1 MPGGIFELAIV
12 ILVAA
17 ALGLLA
23 KAFKQPVVLAYLVTG
38 GLIAYFGFFNLAD
51 REVFQV
57 FSDLGIMFL
66 LFLIGLEINY
76 TSVRL
81 VGKTSAIVGL
91 AQVVFTA
98 ALGFLLSYWMHFSF
112 IASLYIAMAL
122 TFSST
127 VIVVKLL
134 SDKREMN
141 SLYGKISIGVLLVQ
155 DIIAVL
161 ILVMLAGVE
170 QGGAIVWW
178 NLVLT
183 VLKGVAL
190 FAVMLWL
197 GRKLLPALLD
207 RIARSQELLF
217 LTSLA
222 WLFLVAAA
230 ASKIGFSI
238 EIAGLLAGLALANS
252 SEHFEIANK
261 MRPLRD
267 FFILVFFVI
276 LGSSIVFSNFAGLT
290 LPIIVFSLFVLVGNP
305 LIVLAILGIMGHRKR
320 TSFLAGVTIAQIS
333 EFSLVLAA
341 LGVRLGHIGENV
353 LAVVTAVGII
363 TITLSTYLIMYAD
376 KIFAKISGA
385 LSIFERRN
393 VKEIEIMEEGVR
405 RPIVLVGCHRTGE
418 SIAVNL
424 PKEKLLIVDL
434 DPDVV
439 RRFRSRGF
447 AVVFGDM
454 DDDEVFESAHLES
467 AELVIST
474 SPEFESSMNLL
485 RRVDMHAYDVKVVAR
500 AETESDAKLLY
511 SAGADYVLLPH
522 FTSGQYLGKTIALSP
537 KMAILDQLRENDLS
551 LMHRIDG
558 ITERADS

>member
-1 MPGGIFELAIV
+1 MTGGIFELAIV
-12 ILVAA
+12 IFMAT

-38 GLIAYFGFFNLAD
+38 ALIAYFGFFNLAD
-51 REVFQV
+51 KEVFSI

-76 TSVRL
+76 TSLRL
-81 VGKTSAIVGL
+81 VGKTSLIVGFS
-91 AQVVFTA
+91 QVIFTA
-98 ALGFLLSYWMHFSF
+98 TLGFGLSYWMHFSL
-112 IASLYIAMAL
+112 IASAYIAMAL

-134 SDKREMN
+134 SDKREIN
-141 SLYGKISIGVLLVQ
+141 SLYGKISIGALLIQ
-155 DIIAVL
+155 DVIAVL
-161 ILVMLAGVE
+161 LLVMLAGVE
-170 QGGAIVWW
+170 QGGTIVWW
-178 NLVLT
+178 NLIFT
-183 VLKGVAL
+183 VVKGVAL

-197 GRKLLPALLD
+197 GRAILPALLD
-207 RIARSQELLF
+207 KIARSQELLF

-222 WLFLVAAA
+222 WLFLVVAA

-267 FFILVFFVI
+267 FFVLIFFVI

-290 LPIIVFSLFVLVGNP
+290 LPIIVFSLFVLIGNP
-305 LIVLAILGIMGHRKR
+305 LIVLIILGVMGHRKR

-333 EFSLVLAA
+333 EFSLVLVAF
-341 LGVRLGHIGENV
+341 GVRLEHINESI
-353 LAVVTAVGII
+353 LAVITAVGIV
-363 TITLSTYLIMYAD
+363 TITLSTYLVVYAD
-376 KIFAKISGA
+376 KIFTKISGV

-393 VKEIEIMEEGVR
+393 IKEIELFEEEVC

-434 DPDVV
+434 DPEAV
-439 RRFRSRGF
+439 RRLRTRGF
-447 AVVFGDM
+447 AVLFGDI
-454 DDDEVFESAHLES
+454 DDDEVFESAHIES
-467 AELVIST
+467 AELLIST

-485 RRVDMHAYDVKVVAR
+485 HKVDQRAYEVKTVVR
-500 AETESDAKLLY
+500 AESEEDAKLLY

-522 FTSGQYLGKTIALSP
+522 LTSGQYLGKTIALSP
-537 KMAILDQLRENDLS
+537 EMEILDQLRENDLS
-551 LMHRIDG
+551 LMHRIGG
-558 ITERADS
+558 IKS

>member
-1 MPGGIFELAIV
+1 MTGGIFELAIV
-12 ILVAA
+12 ILMAA

-38 GLIAYFGFFNLAD
+38 ALIAYFGFFNLAD
-51 REVFQV
+51 KEVFGI

-76 TSVRL
+76 TSLRL
-81 VGKTSAIVGL
+81 VGKTSLIVGL

-98 ALGFLLSYWMHFSF
+98 AIGFGLSYWMHFSL
-112 IASLYIAMAL
+112 IASAYIAMAL

-141 SLYGKISIGVLLVQ
+141 SLYGKISIGVLLIQ
-155 DIIAVL
+155 DVIAVML
-161 ILVMLAGVE
+161 LVMLAGVE
-170 QGGAIVWW
+170 QGGTIVWW

-183 VLKGVAL
+183 ILKGAVL

-197 GRKLLPALLD
+197 GRKILPALLD
-207 RIARSQELLF
+207 KIARSQELLF

-267 FFILVFFVI
+267 FFILIFFVI

-290 LPIIVFSLFVLVGNP
+290 LPIIVFSLFVLIGNP
-305 LIVLAILGIMGHRKR
+305 LIVLIILGVMGHRKR

-341 LGVRLGHIGENV
+341 LGVRLGHISENV
-353 LAVVTAVGII
+353 LAVITAVGII

-376 KIFAKISGA
+376 KIFAKVSGA
-385 LSIFERRN
+385 LSIFERKN
-393 VKEIEIMEEGVR
+393 IKEIELFEEGIR

-439 RRFRSRGF
+439 RRFRARGF
-447 AVVFGDM
+447 AVLFGDM
-454 DDDEVFESAHLES
+454 DDDEVFESAHVES
-467 AELVIST
+467 SKLLIST
-474 SPEFESSMNLL
+474 SPEFESNMNLL
-485 RRVDMHAYDVKVVAR
+485 RKIDHHAYELKVVVR
-500 AETESDAKLLY
+500 AESESDAKALY
-511 SAGADYVLLPH
+511 TAGADYVLLPH

-537 KMAILDQLRENDLS
+537 EMQILDQLRENDLS
-551 LMHRIDG
+551 LMQRIDG
-558 ITERADS
+558 IKA